1 MSASILGA
9 ATVAWGLF
17 EVAEYHFRTLAC
29 YGAMIAMLTF
39 FVWTNASALLNLY
52 CTFFFS
58 LTVLFQTIV
67 SYRTFGLWFSAIVH
81 FSKFFQPMQ
90 SKDDHLIIR
99 LSEHQIGLLIIQ
111 I

>member
-1 MSASILGA
+1 MPPSDLDAAVRVCVAAANVIQWRRKEVSASILGA

-17 EVAEYHFRTLAC
+17 EEVST
-29 YGAMIAMLTF
+29 MIAMLTF

-81 FSKFFQPMQ
+81 FSKFFLAHAKQ
-90 SKDDHLIIR
+90 
-99 LSEHQIGLLIIQ
+99 G
-111 I
+111 